1 MNTKSSQS
9 SSSRASKC
17 CHGFNQSLCT
27 GLLLIVFGAAVGGFL
42 YAFPE
47 SLGIKPENAP
57 LTALSLALSC
67 GAVGAFL
74 CARGVVQMSKNGGGV
89 ACCSPKKA

>member
-1 MNTKSSQS
+1 
-9 SSSRASKC
+9 
-17 CHGFNQSLCT
+17 
-27 GLLLIVFGAAVGGFL
+27 VFGAAVGGFF

-47 SLGIKPENAP
+47 SLGIKPENAA

-74 CARGVVQMSKNGGGV
+74 CAKGVVQMSKTDGGGV
-89 ACCSPKKA
+89 GCCSTKKA

>member
-1 MNTKSSQS
+1 MNTKPSQS
-9 SSSRASKC
+9 SSSCSSKGC
-17 CHGFNQSLCT
+17 CRLNQSLCT
-27 GLLLIVFGAAVGGFL
+27 GLLLTVFGAAFGGFF

-47 SLGIKPENAP
+47 SLGIRPENAA

-74 CARGVVQMSKNGGGV
+74 CAKGVVQMSKNGGGL
-89 ACCSPKKA
+89 ACCSTNKA